1 MPQEVVSRLFKP
13 AKTVN
18 SVPGIKPAKT
28 VNVSKRKKK

>member
-1 MPQEVVSRLFKP
+1 MPREVISRLLKP
-13 AKTVN
+13 AKTIN